1 MKTIKVYKIKIDNQE
16 LANDIM
22 DDFTNIV
29 IGDDI
34 LNVIFNSISE
44 TEDFVFCFLTDDKQE
59 MIFNLFID
67 YGVLRSHF
75 DITKDVL
82 YQKDT
87 GIVVECLSDIKLI
100 KNFISEFLDSDTVLD
115 KIIELGID
123 SLNDIDYQVLQNENP
138 QV

>member
-1 MKTIKVYKIKIDNQE
+1 
-16 LANDIM
+16 
-22 DDFTNIV
+22 
-29 IGDDI
+29 
-34 LNVIFNSISE
+34 VIFNSISE

>member
-29 IGDDI
+29 IGDEI

-87 GIVVECLSDIKLI
+87 SIVVECLSDIKLI

>member
-29 IGDDI
+29 IGDEI

>member
-22 DDFTNIV
+22 DDFTDIV
-29 IGDDI
+29 IGDEI

-87 GIVVECLSDIKLI
+87 SIVVECLSDIKLI